1 MNELFNTEDEI
12 KESIAEVISQNI
24 KNKALICDV
33 GFDNVYLIKKLN
45 SKNKQ
50 FFYHGIDIFD
60 EVVDIAQ
67 KYIKEQNLNNCLID
81 KIPFGQFDKKDFN
94 VCICVRLFHHFSKE
108 DTVFFLKKM
117 IETINYNGEIYLS
130 DSIRDFN
137 GRSNRYS
144 YTPYFYLNEISKIIG
159 CNNLKLEYSED
170 AMLNVGEI
178 WIMKLTISNNNC
190 VCKLLKTNN
199 DINIVD

>member
-1 MNELFNTEDEI
+1 
-12 KESIAEVISQNI
+12 
-24 KNKALICDV
+24 
-33 GFDNVYLIKKLN
+33 
-45 SKNKQ
+45 
-50 FFYHGIDIFD
+50 
-60 EVVDIAQ
+60 
-67 KYIKEQNLNNCLID
+67 
-81 KIPFGQFDKKDFN
+81 
-94 VCICVRLFHHFSKE
+94 
-108 DTVFFLKKM
+108 M

-159 CNNLKLEYSED
+159 CNNLKIEYSED

-190 VCKLLKTNN
+190 VCNLLKTNN